1 MFNIKAISMKKS
13 IIKGKNQEILR
24 YRDISRGLGHQ
35 RSAVQTNE
43 GKKMECCP
51 ETEANVLVISRKRK
65 NQQLTSATGK
75 KNTALWGSRQDN
87 EYSSLSLFKLSLTL
101 GLSCMQACPQ
111 NLEGRT
117 W

>member
-13 IIKGKNQEILR
+13 IIKGKKQEILR
-24 YRDISRGLGHQ
+24 YRDISSGLGHQ

-51 ETEANVLVISRKRK
+51 ETETNVLVISWKRK

-75 KNTALWGSRQDN
+75 KK
-87 EYSSLSLFKLSLTL
+87 YSLV
-101 GLSCMQACPQ
+101 G
-111 NLEGRT
+111 
-117 W
+117 